1 MKDNL
6 KESSQEMTFFEHL
19 DALRP
24 HLLRAAIA
32 LVTVMIVAFTAKE
45 FIFSTVLMGPQSA
58 DFPTNRL
65 LCYLARVLNVDALCI
80 NQMSFNVVNTTMAG
94 QFNLHLKISLI
105 TAIVIVIPYMLW
117 ELWQFVKPA
126 LTPGER
132 RGSNMFVI
140 AVSVCF
146 FVGLAFGYYII
157 APLTINFLSQ
167 YSVSETIT
175 NMIDISSYLSTVVNV
190 SLACAAVFQLPV
202 LVYFLARMGILT
214 AAFMRKYR
222 RHAIVVL
229 AIISAVITP
238 PDIFSMILVVLPM
251 YALYEYSIPLAAK
264 VERKKARLQQK
275 EALEQ

>member
-32 LVTVMIVAFTAKE
+32 LVTVMIVAFTAKD

-65 LCYLARVLNVDALCI
+65 LCYLGRVLNVDALCI

-132 RGSNMFVI
+132 RGSNMFVV
-140 AVSVCF
+140 AVSACF
-146 FVGLAFGYYII
+146 FAGLAFGYYII
-157 APLTINFLSQ
+157 APLTVNFLSQ

-175 NMIDISSYLSTVVNV
+175 NMIDINSYLSTVVNV
-190 SLACAAVFQLPV
+190 SLACAAVFQLPI

-214 AAFMRKYR
+214 SSFMCKYR

-251 YALYEYSIPLAAK
+251 YALYEYSISLAAK

-275 EALEQ
+275 